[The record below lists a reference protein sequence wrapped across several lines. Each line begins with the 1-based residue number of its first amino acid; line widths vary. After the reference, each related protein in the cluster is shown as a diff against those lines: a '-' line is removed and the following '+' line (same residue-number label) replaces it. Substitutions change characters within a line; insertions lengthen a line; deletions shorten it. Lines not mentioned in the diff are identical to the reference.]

1 MNLQPDLLSWEQP
14 IRFAVEFK
22 GGTFNPSLDS
32 ERLNGQ
38 QKRVHDVMLDAG
50 WLTLREIADRADCP
64 EASASARFR
73 DFRNDEYLTQ
83 FFISESRRLPG
94 ADRSGIWQYRLSRR

>member
-1 MNLQPDLLSWEQP
+1 MEQLSLLSYEP
-14 IRFAVEFK
+14 PKFAVDFK
-22 GGTFNPSLDS
+22 GETFNSSFDGD
-32 ERLNGQ
+32 RLNGQ
-38 QKRVHDVMLDAG
+38 QKRVHDVMLNAE

-94 ADRSGIWQYRLSRR
+94 ADRSGIWQYRLLRRP